1 MERTEVYLYL
11 RHTSDKKENQRME
24 REIDAFLAKFNKY
37 VVIRKFTDDPDSDE
51 NGMVQL
57 MNLLRI
63 EQRVR
68 KIIAYSRSN
77 VSKDDIFVIW
87 IEKEFF
93 KYDTTIRYINIE
105 YFPSNE
111 VEVMRERI
119 IGAFARYEK
128 DKLPNKLA
136 AHREYKSFRSGV
148 KASGNC
154 PLGYRYFGKTAK
166 DKTII
171 VVKPESELVKHL
183 YEKYLELRSLGLL
196 KDYCDQ
202 NSIVTRRGKR
212 FSRQALYNILVNK
225 FYIGLLSYNQYKYI
239 GVSGSSRKRAILIQE
254 RRIEGKHERIIPKE
268 LFEQVNSLLEEN
280 NKHKND

>member
-11 RHTSDKKENQRME
+11 RYTSDAKENKKME
-24 REIDAFLAKFNKY
+24 RDVDSFLTKFNKY
-37 VVIRKFTDDPDSDE
+37 VIVKKFTDSPDSGED
-51 NGMVQL
+51 GMIAL

-63 EQRVR
+63 EMRVKR
-68 KIIAYSRSN
+68 IIAYSRSN
-77 VSKDDIFVIW
+77 LSKDDIFVMW

-93 KYDTTIRYINIE
+93 KYDTTIRYIHSE
-105 YFPSNE
+105 YFNSNDTE
-111 VEVMRERI
+111 VLRERI

-128 DKLPNKLA
+128 EKLPNKLA

-166 DKTII
+166 DKIII
-171 VVKPESELVKHL
+171 VVKQEAELVKHI
-183 YEKYLELRSLGLL
+183 YEKYLEFKSLGLL
-196 KDYCDQ
+196 KEYCDQ
-202 NSIVTRRGKR
+202 NNIVTRRGKQ

-239 GVSGSSRKRAILIQE
+239 GVKGSLRKRAILIQE

-268 LFEQVNSLLEEN
+268 IFDAVNTILEEN

>member
-11 RHTSDKKENQRME
+11 RSTQDKKENQRME
-24 REIDAFLAKFNKY
+24 REVEGFLAKFNKY
-37 VVIRKFTDDPDSDE
+37 DVIKKFTDTPESEDT
-51 NGMVQL
+51 GLIQL

-63 EQRVR
+63 EMRVKR
-68 KIIAYSRSN
+68 IIAYSRSN
-77 VSKDDIFVIW
+77 ISKDEIFVMW

-93 KYDTTIRYINIE
+93 KYDTTIRYITE
-105 YFPSNE
+105 EFFQTNE
-111 VEVMRERI
+111 LEVYRERI

-148 KASGNC
+148 KSSGNC
-154 PLGYRYFGKTAK
+154 PIGYRYFGKTAR

-171 VVKPESELVKHL
+171 VVKQEAELVRKM
-183 YEKYLELRSLGLL
+183 YDKYLELKSLGAL
-196 KDYCDQ
+196 KEWCDE
-202 NSIVTRRGKR
+202 NNILSRRGKK
-212 FSRQALYNILVNK
+212 FSRQALYNILVNQ

-239 GVSGSSRKRAILIQE
+239 GIKGSSRKKAILIQE

-268 LFEQVNSLLEEN
+268 IFEQVGAILEEN

>member
-1 MERTEVYLYL
+1 MERTDVYLYL
-11 RHTSDKKENQRME
+11 RFTADKKENQRME
-24 REIDAFLAKFNKY
+24 REVNAFLSKFNKY
-37 VVIRKFTDDPDSDE
+37 VVIKKFTDNPDSEDTGLIE
-51 NGMVQL
+51 L

-63 EQRVR
+63 EMRVKR
-68 KIIAYSRSN
+68 IIAYSRSN
-77 VSKDDIFVIW
+77 VSKDEIFVMW

-93 KYDTTIRYINIE
+93 KYDTTLRFITDE
-105 YFPSNE
+105 YFQSNE
-111 VEVMRERI
+111 LEVFRERV

-154 PLGYRYFGKTAK
+154 PLGYRYSGKTSK

-171 VVKPESELVKHL
+171 VIKNEAELVKQL
-183 YEKYLELRSLGLL
+183 YEKYISLKSLGLL
-196 KDYCDQ
+196 KEYCD
-202 NSIVTRRGKR
+202 NNNIVSRRGKK
-212 FSRQALYNILVNK
+212 FSRQALYNILVNQ

-239 GVSGSSRKRAILIQE
+239 GIKGSTRKRAILIQE
-254 RRIEGKHERIIPKE
+254 RRIVGKHERIIPKE
-268 LFEQVNSLLEEN
+268 LFEQVKALLEEN